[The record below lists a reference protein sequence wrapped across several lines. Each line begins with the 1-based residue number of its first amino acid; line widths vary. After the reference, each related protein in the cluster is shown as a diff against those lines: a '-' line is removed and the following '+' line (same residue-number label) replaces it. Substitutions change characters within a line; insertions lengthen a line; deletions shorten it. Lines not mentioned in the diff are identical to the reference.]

1 MAIVRRAQFGDQVGI
16 HDSHMRSIREIC
28 VHDHGEEEIKGW
40 GYREMRSKEQ
50 WLQTLDNQNKF
61 VWVVE
66 HENEI
71 EGHCFISL
79 VPEEIKADIHCL
91 YLTPVVYKQGF
102 GAILMEHML
111 EVAKENNI
119 KEIFLQSTITAYSF
133 YKRYGFEDTGPMQ
146 KVEIGGYPV
155 RAFPMKLELHG

>member
-1 MAIVRRAQFGDQVGI
+1 MAIVRRAKLRDQVGI

-40 GYREMRSKEQ
+40 GYREVRSHQQ
-50 WLQTLDNQNKF
+50 WEQTLSNTKKYI
-61 VWVVE
+61 WVVE
-66 HENEI
+66 HENKI

-79 VPEEIKADIHCL
+79 VPEDAKADIHCL
-91 YLTPVVYKQGF
+91 YLTPVVYKKGF

-119 KEIFLQSTITAYSF
+119 KKIFLQSTITAHSF
-133 YKRYGFEDTGPMQ
+133 YKKYGFEDAGPMQ

-155 RAFPMKLELHG
+155 RALPMKLELDG

>member
-1 MAIVRRAQFGDQVGI
+1 MAIVRRAQVGDQVGI

-40 GYREMRSKEQ
+40 GYREIRTKEQ

-66 HENEI
+66 YEKEI

-79 VPEEIKADIHCL
+79 VPEESKADIYSL

-119 KEIFLQSTITAYSF
+119 KEIFLQSTITAHSF
-133 YKRYGFEDTGPMQ
+133 YKRYGFEDAGPMQ
-146 KVEIGGYPV
+146 KVEVGGYPV
-155 RAFPMKLELHG
+155 RAFPMKLELDG

>member
-1 MAIVRRAQFGDQVGI
+1 MAYVRRAKLEDQVGI

-40 GYREMRSKEQ
+40 GYREIRSKEQ
-50 WLQTLDNQNKF
+50 WLQTLNNQNRF

-79 VPEEIKADIHCL
+79 VPEEAKADIHSL
-91 YLTPVVYKQGF
+91 YLTPVVYKKGF
-102 GAILMEHML
+102 GAILMKHML

-133 YKRYGFEDTGPMQ
+133 YKRYGFEDAGPMR

-155 RAFPMKLELHG
+155 SAFPMKLAL

>member
-1 MAIVRRAQFGDQVGI
+1 MAIVRRAQFGDQIGI

-40 GYREMRSKEQ
+40 GYREIRSKEQ
-50 WLQTLDNQNKF
+50 WLETLNNQNRF

-71 EGHCFISL
+71 EGHCLISL
-79 VPEEIKADIHCL
+79 IPEESKADIHCL

-111 EVAKENNI
+111 DVAKENNI
-119 KEIFLQSTITAYSF
+119 KEIYLQSTITAYSF
-133 YKRYGFEDTGPMQ
+133 YKKYGFEDAGSMQ
-146 KVEIGGYPV
+146 KVVIGGYPV
-155 RAFPMKLELHG
+155 RAFPMKWVLEE

>member
-28 VHDHGEEEIKGW
+28 VHDHGEEEIKGR

-50 WLQTLDNQNKF
+50 WLQTLDNQNRY

-66 HENEI
+66 YENEI

-79 VPEEIKADIHCL
+79 VPEEAKAEIHCL

-102 GAILMEHML
+102 GAILMENML

-133 YKRYGFEDTGPMQ
+133 YKRYGFEDAGPMQ

-155 RAFPMKLELHG
+155 RAFPMKLELDG